1 MILEEE
7 PRLEAYSRREFRE
20 FFEAVRLRPA
30 S

>member
-1 MILEEE
+1 MILDEE
-7 PRLEAYSRREFRE
+7 PRLEADPRRELRE